1 MIAQTLTKK
10 SSLNY
15 DTLVNFSKCYF
26 SHIVNYMKI
35 GFFVNIKYQVLQLD
49 SNQNMTGD
57 STSPNII
64 SKHAFK
70 LACSV
75 SLTYRY

>member
-35 GFFVNIKYQVLQLD
+35 GFFVNIKYQVL
-49 SNQNMTGD
+49 
-57 STSPNII
+57 
-64 SKHAFK
+64 
-70 LACSV
+70 
-75 SLTYRY
+75 